1 MASQG
6 GDVEEI
12 RQRLTWWNR
21 ATYLPW
27 ISNLSPDCYIKTE
40 KKKKKKLLKLLS
52 DFPGGL
58 VVKNPPANARDTG

>member
-6 GDVEEI
+6 GNDEEI
-12 RQRLTWWNR
+12 RQRLTLWNR

-27 ISNLSPDCYIKTE
+27 ISNLPPDCYIKRE
-40 KKKKKKLLKLLS
+40 KKKKLLKLLS
-52 DFPGGL
+52 DFPGGP